1 MIETIANPA
10 VYAASEADRCLL
22 CNDSPC
28 SKACGKIDAG
38 RVIRAYYFK
47 NRQGAALRVAGAPD
61 CAACETRNCQKVCIR
76 KRVDRPVDIPF
87 LMKHI
92 RGEAMGAPDPK
103 TEVDPTLAI
112 DFCGF
117 RCENPFVLGSSV
129 ITSSYGMCA
138 AALRMGWA
146 GVVIKTLTR
155 VLCREA
161 SPRFDVSDKCG
172 SHFSGFKNLEQLS
185 EHRVEE
191 DLKWIKQLK
200 ADFPSKL
207 IVVSIMGRDETEW
220 EELSRLVTENGA
232 DIIECNFSCPQMT
245 YKNMGSDTGQ
255 NSKLVETYTRACRKG
270 TKLPILA
277 KLTPNL
283 SAPDGFVQAA
293 LRGGATGIAGINTVK
308 SLTTVDF
315 RTTGNSGNS
324 GKTAVSGYS
333 GRAVKPIALRFM
345 RDTAAILPPERHT
358 LSGIGGVESWR
369 DAMDFIMIGCA
380 NIQVCTAVM
389 EYGQR
394 IIEDLTEGLQLFLK
408 KNNVPSLDS
417 FVGTALGSV
426 VAAADLDR
434 ESILYP
440 AFDKT
445 TCIRCGRCYISCRDG
460 GHQAIELIC
469 GRMPQLIREKCVG
482 CHLCR
487 LVCPVGSIREGDR
500 ISKTEVVAAKQAA
513 SGVCAVKEL

>member
-1 MIETIANPA
+1 MTEPIANHA
-10 VYAASEADRCLL
+10 VYATSEASRCLL

-28 SKACGKIDAG
+28 SKACGKIDTG

-47 NRQGAALRVAGAPD
+47 NRQGAALRVAGSPD
-61 CAACETRNCQKVCIR
+61 CMACETKNCQKVCIR

-87 LMKHI
+87 LITHI
-92 RGEAMGAPDPK
+92 RKEATTLPVSKAGM
-103 TEVDPTLAI
+103 EPTLAI
-112 DFCGF
+112 NFCGF

-129 ITSSYGMCA
+129 ITSNYEMCA
-138 AALRMGWA
+138 AALRAGWA

-161 SPRFDVSDKCG
+161 SPRFDVSDKYG

-185 EHRVEE
+185 EHSVEE

-200 ADFPSKL
+200 ANFPSKL
-207 IVVSIMGRDETEW
+207 IIVSIMGRDEAEW
-220 EELSRLVTENGA
+220 EELSRLATENGA

-255 NSKLVETYTRACRKG
+255 NNKLVETYTQACRKG

-293 LRGGATGIAGINTVK
+293 LRGGATGIAGINTIK

-315 RTTGNSGNS
+315 WTTANSGNS

-345 RDTAAILPPERHT
+345 RDTATILPPERHT
-358 LSGIGGVESWR
+358 LSGIGGIENWR

-380 NIQVCTAVM
+380 NIQICTAVM

-394 IIEDLTEGLQLFLK
+394 IIEDLTEGLRLFLK
-408 KNNVPSLDS
+408 EYDVPSLDILIGS
-417 FVGTALGSV
+417 ALNNI

-460 GHQAIELIC
+460 GHQAIELTG

-487 LVCPVGSIREGDR
+487 LVCPVGSIREGNR
-500 ISKTEVVAAKQAA
+500 ISKRDAAPEKR
-513 SGVCAVKEL
+513 

>member
-1 MIETIANPA
+1 MIEAIANPA
-10 VYAASEADRCLL
+10 VYAASETSRCLL

-28 SKACGKIDAG
+28 SKACGRIDTG

-47 NRQGAALRVAGAPD
+47 NRKGAALRIAEAPD
-61 CAACETRNCQKVCIR
+61 CAACETKSCQKVCIR
-76 KRVDRPVDIPF
+76 KRVDHPVDIPF
-87 LMKHI
+87 LITHI
-92 RGEAMGAPDPK
+92 RGEATKYPAIDAGP
-103 TEVDPTLAI
+103 DPTLAI

-117 RCENPFVLGSSV
+117 QCENPFILGSSV
-129 ITSSYGMCA
+129 ITSNYEMCA

-161 SPRFDVSDKCG
+161 SPRFDVSDKCN

-191 DLKWIKQLK
+191 DLKWIRRLK

-207 IVVSIMGRDETEW
+207 IIVSIMGRDEAEW
-220 EELSRLVTENGA
+220 EELARLATVNGA

-255 NSKLVETYTRACRKG
+255 NSKLVEAYTRACRKG
-270 TKLPILA
+270 TELPILA

-283 SAPDGFVQAA
+283 DAPDGFVQAA

-308 SLTTVDF
+308 SLTSVDF

-345 RDTAAILPPERHT
+345 RDTATILPPGRHT
-358 LSGIGGVESWR
+358 LSGIGGVENWR
-369 DAMDFIMIGCA
+369 DAMDFIMVGCA
-380 NIQVCTAVM
+380 NIQICTAVM

-394 IIEDLTEGLQLFLK
+394 IIEDLTEGLRLFLK
-408 KNNVPSLDS
+408 EQNVPSLDTL
-417 FVGTALGSV
+417 VGAALDNV

-445 TCIRCGRCYISCRDG
+445 TCVRCNRCYVSCRDG
-460 GHQAIELIC
+460 GHQAIELIA
-469 GRMPQLIREKCVG
+469 GRTPQLIRDKCVG

-500 ISKTEVVAAKQAA
+500 ISKTESIAMK
-513 SGVCAVKEL
+513 S